1 MPERSIDTGR
11 EATTGRDTYTDT
23 TTVVRDATSVADR
36 DSSSGREIFD
46 RAIERGLT
54 FNREAFGTLRD
65 VTGRGIERFI
75 DNTRTLLGTT
85 RGLGERTLEYVD
97 TVTSDNPVEEP
108 TEPSVIDTVRSYL
121 DQLGERQRDYPI
133 AVIEGSGGESGISPM
148 LLIIGG
154 VIALVAFYFIS
165 RKGGA

>member
-1 MPERSIDTGR
+1 MPDRSIETGR
-11 EATTGRDTYTDT
+11 EATTGRDTFTE
-23 TTVVRDATSVADR
+23 TSVER
-36 DSSSGREIFD
+36 DTSVSTQSSSGGREIID
-46 RAIERGLT
+46 RYLERGVET
-54 FNREAFGTLRD
+54 TREVLGNARD
-65 VTGRGIERFI
+65 VTGRSIERFI

-85 RGLGERTLEYVD
+85 RDLGERTLEYVD

-108 TEPSVIDTVRSYL
+108 EEPSVVDTVRSYL